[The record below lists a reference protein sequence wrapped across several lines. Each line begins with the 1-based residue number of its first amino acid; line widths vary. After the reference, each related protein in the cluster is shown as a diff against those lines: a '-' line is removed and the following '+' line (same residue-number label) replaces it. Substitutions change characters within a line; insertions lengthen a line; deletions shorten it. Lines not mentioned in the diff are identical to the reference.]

1 MKIPISNTLYGKKNI
16 FHNRSGIN
24 LKVLNETS
32 FQKVNNKKFPS
43 IKLIDKSTGE
53 LLLECTTGDKYHQL
67 LLEVGLN
74 AILEKF
80 LNEKNKT

>member
-1 MKIPISNTLYGKKNI
+1 MYTVKFECDLIGDHKASIT
-16 FHNRSGIN
+16 N
-24 LKVLNETS
+24 LCEIDTI
-32 FQKVNNKKFPS
+32 KF
-43 IKLIDKSTGE
+43 IDKSTGE
-53 LLLECTTGDKYHQL
+53 LLLESTTGDKYHQL